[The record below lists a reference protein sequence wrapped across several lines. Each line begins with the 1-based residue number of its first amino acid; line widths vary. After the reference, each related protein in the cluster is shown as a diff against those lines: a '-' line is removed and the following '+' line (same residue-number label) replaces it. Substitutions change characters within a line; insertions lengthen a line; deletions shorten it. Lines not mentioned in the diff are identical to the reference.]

1 MLDKLIIR
9 AFKTRNAAHAEHW
22 TTKSFAQHEA
32 LGEFYE
38 DLITSLDKYVEAYQ
52 GTFGQMKK
60 APEQVEDT
68 TEMLRGEMIWLIEHR
83 SEIAKNV
90 PALENILDEM
100 SAVYM
105 KALYKLE
112 NLR

>member
-9 AFKTRNAAHAEHW
+9 AFKARNAAHAEHW

-38 DLITSLDKYVEAYQ
+38 DLVKSLDKYVEAYQ

-60 APEQVEDT
+60 SPEQVADT
-68 TEMLRGEMIWLIEHR
+68 TAMLREEMIWLIEHR
-83 SEIAKNV
+83 SEIAKSV

-100 SAVYM
+100 SSVYM

>member
-9 AFKTRNAAHAEHW
+9 AFKTRNAAHAQHW

-60 APEQVEDT
+60 APEQVTDT